1 MTWLW
6 VALAGGLGAVLRHL
20 VYLGVH
26 RSGSPSTR
34 ATLAVNIL
42 GSFGIGIAYAALL
55 PSAPQA
61 ATILATGLLGGF
73 TTFSTAS
80 VEAAELW
87 RDGRRWAALRLAG
100 GMLLLCVLACLLGA
114 RSVAFL
120 P

>member
-6 VALAGGLGAVLRHL
+6 VALAGGLGAALRHG
-20 VYLGVH
+20 VHVGVH
-26 RSGSPSTR
+26 RGGAPSTR

-42 GSFGIGIAYAALL
+42 GSFAIGVVYAAVV
-55 PSAPQA
+55 PTAPDVA
-61 ATILATGLLGGF
+61 AWLGTGLLGGF

-87 RDGRRWAALRLAG
+87 RDGRRWGAVRLAG

-114 RSVAFL
+114 RLVASL